1 MTAEEYNKL
10 KESLG
15 HTPTREEEREA
26 EDKKLM
32 EIKKYANHCMYT
44 DVNPYEVVRII
55 SPICVEVRAM
65 STKQIEFPK
74 VFYPGG
80 FVGHFAD
87 NRSGQKYEYSSDPDA
102 SVFRIRWSRRNR
114 QWQRGK
120 HMRFAMS
127 DTPYKFYDYNF

>member
-1 MTAEEYNKL
+1 MTTEEYSKL

-15 HTPTREEEREA
+15 HTPTWEEEREA
-26 EDKKLM
+26 EDKKLK

-74 VFYPGG
+74 QFYPGG

-87 NRSGQKYEYSSDPDA
+87 NRGGQKYEYSSDPDA
-102 SVFRIRWSRRNR
+102 PVFRIRWSRRNR

-120 HMRFAMS
+120 YMRFAMS
-127 DTPYKFYDYNF
+127 DAPYKFYDYNF